1 MNILLTGGAGYIASH
16 AAIVLMQAG
25 HSVVLYDNLCNS
37 SKSVVLN
44 LEKIL
49 GRTVVFVEGDIQN
62 TSLLKAAMQNY
73 KIDTVFILLA

>member
-25 HSVVLYDNLCNS
+25 HSVFIYDNLCNS
-37 SKSVVLN
+37 SKTAILN
-44 LEKIL
+44 LKKIL
-49 GRTVVFVEGDIQN
+49 GVAVEFVEGDIQN